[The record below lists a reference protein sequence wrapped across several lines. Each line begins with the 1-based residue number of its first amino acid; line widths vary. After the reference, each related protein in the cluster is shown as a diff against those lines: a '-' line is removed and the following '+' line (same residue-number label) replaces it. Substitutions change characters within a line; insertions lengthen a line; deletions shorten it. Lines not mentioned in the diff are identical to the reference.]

1 MEFNKYLMVILG
13 FFLLT
18 VLGYLYV
25 QDVQNLEEPPE
36 AVITIEGENIES
48 AKGTYQWKT
57 KGLFSNKFVLADA
70 PAPTELAK
78 DLKMKIVSPGS
89 LASVEFSDGSKPQL
103 KASLWEGNQSRE
115 ELPIN
120 NSDISLPAKKGIY
133 IVELYA
139 NWSNGYSSYTFV
151 IDVQ

>member
-1 MEFNKYLMVILG
+1 MRFNKYLVVIII

-18 VLGYLYV
+18 GFGYLYV
-25 QDVQNLEEPPE
+25 QEVQNLEEPPE
-36 AVITIEGENIES
+36 AVITIEGESIET
-48 AKGTYQWKT
+48 AKGTYQWDT
-57 KGLFSNKFVLADA
+57 KGLFSNKSVIADA

-89 LASVEFSDGSKPQL
+89 LASVEFSDGSEPQL
-103 KASLWEGNQSRE
+103 KASLWEGNQSRK

-120 NSDISLPAKKGIY
+120 NFDISLPAKKGIY

-139 NWSNGYSSYTFV
+139 KWPNGYSSYTFV